1 MPTGRIVDLAAK
13 SQEIYENEL
22 PAALIYFGERA
33 PVNDWQE
40 LFFVAVK
47 CLYLEFP
54 DTINSLCST
63 DPSRMLFLRTNTIGM
78 ERPKKIASIIY
89 LETARTPKQIVK
101 AIKIIF
107 NRAGVR
113 RINMQIEV
121 YTPPVEENFYASPA
135 VQENFYASSDVREN
149 FYQPHEQTYIP
160 PAENYQPPVQPRRTR
175 NQKPVLHLNQSI
187 EEMLATLDAMET
199 YAPSPK
205 NSQPV
210 LPHAAPVGQ
219 REPQVFGNLFFTIEG
234 TRHGPFDNEKNRYVA
249 LMQCLAE
256 LYPYQILREAGHHI
270 NSMHRLT
277 LMKGGSYLYFREP
290 VELPNNLFIDKD
302 FPDRIL
308 VENERHFLERCGLYF
323 ENVMFSA

>member
-1 MPTGRIVDLAAK
+1 MPTGRILDLAAK

-54 DTINSLCST
+54 DTISSLCTT
-63 DPSRMLFLRTNTIGM
+63 DPTRTLFLRTNTIAM
-78 ERPKKIASIIY
+78 KRPKKIASIIY
-89 LETARTPKQIVK
+89 LETDRTPQQIVK
-101 AIKIIF
+101 AIKFIF
-107 NRAGVR
+107 NRARVN

-121 YTPPVEENFYASPA
+121 YSPEVYSPPVENFRQENIYAPPPVEQRNFYTLP
-135 VQENFYASSDVREN
+135 QENF
-149 FYQPHEQTYIP
+149 
-160 PAENYQPPVQPRRTR
+160 PAPRRPR
-175 NQKPVLHLNQSI
+175 NQKPVLHLNQTI
-187 EEMLATLDAMET
+187 EEMLAALDEMEAAT
-199 YAPSPK
+199 PPK
-205 NSQPV
+205 KSQVV

-219 REPQVFGNLFFTIEG
+219 REPQIFGNLFFMLEG
-234 TRHGPFDNEKNRYVA
+234 RRHGPFDNEKNRYVA

-290 VELPNNLFIDKD
+290 VELPNNMFLDKD

-308 VENERHFLERCGLYF
+308 VENERYFLERCGLFF

>member
-1 MPTGRIVDLAAK
+1 MPTGRILDLAAK

-54 DTINSLCST
+54 DTISSLCST
-63 DPSRMLFLRTNTIGM
+63 DPSRTLFLRTNTIAM
-78 ERPKKIASIIY
+78 KRPKKIASIIY
-89 LETARTPKQIVK
+89 LETERTPQQIVK
-101 AIKIIF
+101 AIKFIF
-107 NRAGVR
+107 NRARVN

-121 YTPPVEENFYASPA
+121 YSPSPAQKNFYSLPEEN
-135 VQENFYASSDVREN
+135 
-149 FYQPHEQTYIP
+149 H
-160 PAENYQPPVQPRRTR
+160 PVPRRPR
-175 NQKPVLHLNQSI
+175 NQKPVLHLNQTI

-199 YAPSPK
+199 LPPK

-210 LPHAAPVGQ
+210 LPHAVPVGQ
-219 REPQVFGNLFFTIEG
+219 REPQIFGNLFFMLEG
-234 TRHGPFDNEKNRYVA
+234 TRHGPFDSEKNRYVA

-256 LYPYQILREAGHHI
+256 LYPYQILKEAGHHI

-290 VELPNNLFIDKD
+290 VELPNNMFLDKD
-302 FPDRIL
+302 FPDRVL
-308 VENERHFLERCGLYF
+308 VENEKHFLERCGLFF

>member
-1 MPTGRIVDLAAK
+1 MPTGRILDLAAK

-54 DTINSLCST
+54 DTISSLCST
-63 DPSRMLFLRTNTIGM
+63 DPSRTLFLRTNTIAM
-78 ERPKKIASIIY
+78 KRPKKIASIIY
-89 LETARTPKQIVK
+89 LETERTPQQIVK
-101 AIKIIF
+101 AIKFIF
-107 NRAGVR
+107 NRARVN

-121 YTPPVEENFYASPA
+121 YSPQPAQKNFYSLPEEN
-135 VQENFYASSDVREN
+135 
-149 FYQPHEQTYIP
+149 H
-160 PAENYQPPVQPRRTR
+160 PVPRRPR
-175 NQKPVLHLNQSI
+175 NQKPVLHLNQTI

-199 YAPSPK
+199 LPPK

-219 REPQVFGNLFFTIEG
+219 REPQIFGNLFFMLEG
-234 TRHGPFDNEKNRYVA
+234 TRHGPFDSEKNRYVA

-256 LYPYQILREAGHHI
+256 LYPYQILKEAGHHI

-290 VELPNNLFIDKD
+290 VELPNNMFLDKD
-302 FPDRIL
+302 FPDRVL
-308 VENERHFLERCGLYF
+308 VENEKHFLERCGLFF